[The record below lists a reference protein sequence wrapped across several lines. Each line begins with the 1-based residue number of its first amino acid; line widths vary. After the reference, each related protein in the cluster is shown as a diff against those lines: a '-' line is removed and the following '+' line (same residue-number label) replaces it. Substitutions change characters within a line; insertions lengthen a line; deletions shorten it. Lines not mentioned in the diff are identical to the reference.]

1 MCVGDPC
8 VKETDAATC
17 CTCQNEDGKS
27 PNGAACACGTLNTP
41 VFCSAND
48 YCNAENKLCSSHPI
62 PSCANIG
69 GIEHNPSSCAC
80 GTADCENDSTSGLYC
95 SKKDNRCRKYSV
107 CETGDGS
114 DANSAACACGAN
126 DCEDVAELFCYSPRG
141 LCSSS
146 NKFSPSCVWSSGGG
160 EGGLDKSLGNTNSG
174 KLCIQKV
181 QDEQPTANGVTW
193 HTSSIGQCKAEF
205 DMTGPTNEIVPSSGY
220 QSCFLDSSIF
230 SLIPVCDYTDGSA
243 KHTSSEKC
251 FCGAHIIGGSSS
263 GVCNKNDYCYSP
275 KSICTAVADPDW
287 VADCTYKTNEDKN
300 AQGCTCGVAV
310 CEPAVNGP
318 YCFQSDSRW

>member
-1 MCVGDPC
+1 VLSGATAYKKQPCGPAWVASSVTGKPSQVSTAVCQPCSSIEVSGITSSFCPASGRLTPAAHIMCVGDPC
-8 VKETDAATC
+8 VEATDASTC
-17 CTCQNEDGKS
+17 CACQYEDGTS
-27 PNGAACACGTLNTP
+27 TNAAACACGSANTP
-41 VFCSAND
+41 VFCSANE

-126 DCEDVAELFCYSPRG
+126 DCEDVTELFCYSPRG

-146 NKFSPSCVWSSGGG
+146 NMFASG
-160 EGGLDKSLGNTNSG
+160 S
-174 KLCIQKV
+174 I
-181 QDEQPTANGVTW
+181 TA
-193 HTSSIGQCKAEF
+193 S
-205 DMTGPTNEIVPSSGY
+205 
-220 QSCFLDSSIF
+220 
-230 SLIPVCDYTDGSA
+230 PVCDPTDGSA
-243 KHTSSEKC
+243 KHISSDKC
-251 FCGAHIIGGSSS
+251 FCGASPS

-275 KSICTAVADPDW
+275 KSICTAEADPDW
-287 VADCTYKTNEDKN
+287 VDDCTFKTNEDKN
-300 AQGCTCGVAV
+300 TQGCTCGVAV